1 MSGIVVLTRPSH
13 GCMHFKQNFL
23 VILNLL
29 CTFFGKSIDFE
40 KFVQGC
46 NKLLN
51 IDVGKF
57 VGS

>member
-1 MSGIVVLTRPSH
+1 VVLTRPSH
-13 GCMHFKQNFL
+13 GCMHFKQKFF

-29 CTFFGKSIDFE
+29 CTFFFGKSIDFG

-51 IDVGKF
+51 MDIGKF

>member
-1 MSGIVVLTRPSH
+1 MDACISNKSFCDFEFI
-13 GCMHFKQNFL
+13 MHFLEK
-23 VILNLL
+23 
-29 CTFFGKSIDFE
+29 GIDFE

-51 IDVGKF
+51 IDIGKF

>member
-1 MSGIVVLTRPSH
+1 VVLTRPSH
-13 GCMHFKQNFL
+13 GCMHFKQKSFCDFEF
-23 VILNLL
+23 IMHI
-29 CTFFGKSIDFE
+29 FFGKSIDFG

-51 IDVGKF
+51 IDIGKF

>member
-1 MSGIVVLTRPSH
+1 MDACISNKSFCDFELI
-13 GCMHFKQNFL
+13 MH
-23 VILNLL
+23 I
-29 CTFFGKSIDFE
+29 FGKVKILK

-51 IDVGKF
+51 IDIGKF